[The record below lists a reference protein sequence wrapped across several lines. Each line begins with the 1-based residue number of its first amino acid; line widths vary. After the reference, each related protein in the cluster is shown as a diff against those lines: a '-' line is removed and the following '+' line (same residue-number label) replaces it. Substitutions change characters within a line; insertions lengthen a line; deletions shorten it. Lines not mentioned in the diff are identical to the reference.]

1 MLYESKITRQGQT
14 TIPKD
19 LRDKYGLGEGDEVTY
34 IDLGD
39 QIILLPRPKDPIEA
53 LKRIQVDT
61 GKTVAEI
68 KAEAL
73 EAAVRDAS
81 KDRGEGGC

>member
-1 MLYESKITRQGQT
+1 MLYESRVTRQGQT

-19 LRDKYGLGEGDEVTY
+19 LREKYGLQEGDEVTY

-39 QIILLPRPKDPIEA
+39 QIIILPKPRDPIEA
-53 LKRIQVDT
+53 LKRIQVET
-61 GKTVAEI
+61 GKTVTEI

-73 EAAVRDAS
+73 EAAARDAS
-81 KDRGEGGC
+81 KDRGERGC

>member
-1 MLYESKITRQGQT
+1 MLYGSRITRQGQT

-19 LRDKYGLGEGDEVTY
+19 LREKYGLQEGDEVTY

-39 QIILLPRPKDPIEA
+39 QIILLPRPRDPIEA
-53 LKRIQVDT
+53 LKRILVDME
-61 GKTVAEI
+61 KTVAEI
-68 KAEAL
+68 KVEAL
-73 EAAVRDAS
+73 EAALRDAS